1 MVEVITLQAD
11 SKQDA
16 FNKVVAHV
24 RSMKSQA
31 INAGSNLLEVCMYR
45 TEDGKRCAIGALISD
60 DDYHPSIEGNNV
72 RTLIAQDKIEQPSW
86 CELNFLTSLQ
96 SIHDYTGNWKVHFIG
111 EAHVQ
116 HIAETFNLEVP
127 S

>member
-60 DDYHPSIEGNNV
+60 DDYHPSIEGNTV
-72 RTLIAQDKIEQPSW
+72 RALIAQGKIEQPSW
-86 CELNFLTSLQ
+86 SSPEFLISLQ
-96 SIHDYTGNWKVHFIG
+96 AIHDYTSNWKVHFIG
-111 EAHVQ
+111 ETHVQ
-116 HIAETFNLEVP
+116 QVADKYDLEVP